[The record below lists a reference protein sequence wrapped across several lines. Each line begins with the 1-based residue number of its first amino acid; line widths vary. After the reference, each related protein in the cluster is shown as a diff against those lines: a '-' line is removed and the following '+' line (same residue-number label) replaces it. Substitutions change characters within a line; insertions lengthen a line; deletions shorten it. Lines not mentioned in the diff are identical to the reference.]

1 MKSRWDKCWPGKHL
15 PPGYPLML
23 LAARLSCAS
32 LTQRKGCKG
41 RCPHLS
47 LPSSASC
54 VRPKWSQK
62 ERETMLLPQNLQHV
76 SMQIG
81 SQNLGLFPFLLL
93 MKIDRPVAPLQWLA
107 SGIVHSRNSL
117 QIKYN
122 HFILLDIN
130 IASASLNF
138 QNLYVIPVTHNF
150 NFFSK

>member
-1 MKSRWDKCWPGKHL
+1 MATLVHAVGAL
-15 PPGYPLML
+15 PAVLKLDWARNTEIVCCVALTWKADGTSAG
-23 LAARLSCAS
+23 LASTFHQATLWCCLQPTCLA
-32 LTQRKGCKG
+32 QRKGCKG

-117 QIKYN
+117 
-122 HFILLDIN
+122 
-130 IASASLNF
+130 
-138 QNLYVIPVTHNF
+138 
-150 NFFSK
+150 